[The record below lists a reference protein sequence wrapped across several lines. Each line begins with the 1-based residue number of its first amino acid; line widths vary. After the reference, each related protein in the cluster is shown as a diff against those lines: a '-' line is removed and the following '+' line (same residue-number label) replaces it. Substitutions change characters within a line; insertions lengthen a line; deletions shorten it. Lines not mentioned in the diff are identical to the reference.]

1 MNTKK
6 LFFYM
11 LAVILGG
18 CVPVISLHPLYTEKD
33 IMLDK
38 KLCGT
43 WIDESGDMKSTWEFE
58 RIEDPNNAYK
68 LIFTDEDGKKGSFVA
83 HLLKLKDMLFLDI
96 YPSEL
101 PWELED
107 PNKMDWPYNSLFL
120 IPAHTFMK
128 IDSIEPQLELRL
140 TSESKMEELLKENP
154 SAVEHTFV
162 GDRIVL
168 TASTKKLQAFILKYA
183 DDERVFTDLITLSRK

>member
-6 LFFYM
+6 LLFYM

-18 CVPVISLHPLYTEKD
+18 CIPVISLHPLYTEKD
-33 IMLDK
+33 DVVDK

-43 WIDESGDMKSTWEFE
+43 WIGNLDDSKSTWEFE
-58 RIEDPNNAYK
+58 RIDEPKNAYK

-96 YPSEL
+96 FPSEL
-101 PWELED
+101 PWEPEE

-128 IDSIEPQLELRL
+128 VDFIESQLELRL
-140 TSESKMEELLKENP
+140 TLESKLEELLKENP
-154 SAVEHTFV
+154 NAVEHTSI
-162 GDRIVL
+162 GERIVL
-168 TASTKKLQAFILKYA
+168 TASTQKLQAFVLKYA
-183 DDERVFTDLITLSRK
+183 DDDRVFMNLITLSRK